1 MDGESMSER
10 LTGLQHRVQSA
21 CDWFGRH
28 PALTFLLF
36 TAVGIMQTTA
46 QYFRV
51 VFGPSEFRI
60 DLTELWHPLAREVLS
75 GEALYLGSTVD
86 NKPPL
91 FLILN
96 TLIEFVGPYY
106 PLFFIV
112 LGTVNGTVAFLVY
125 RHLATNDLPQIG
137 VIGALFFLSA
147 LPLVNGTKI
156 NVRSFAL
163 LGVMVSIM
171 IRNSILRGGAISV
184 AGLFSQYAVFLIPVL
199 MWDSYRDSN
208 TRREWVIWSLKFII
222 SGLIV
227 LLMVFA
233 VLALVWSPT
242 SALSGFYWSFGFKL
256 QPLPDTD
263 PLRPGA
269 VPPGAYFSCRWGPY
283 LCNPLVWGGY
293 LYYRASRLVYLLPF
307 TAIGSL
313 LALKSLHSGSWTVRE
328 QSLFAM
334 GALSLPLLIRAFGQ
348 YWILP
353 LPFIAI
359 LAAFGIAYFIR
370 GNRPDF
376 D

>member
-1 MDGESMSER
+1 MPDRS
-10 LTGLQHRVQSA
+10 TGLEHRVQSA
-21 CDWFGRH
+21 LYWFCRH
-28 PALTFLLF
+28 PVPSLLLF
-36 TAVGIMQTTA
+36 CVIGVMQTTA

-60 DLTELWHPLAREVLS
+60 DLTELWHPIAREVLA

-96 TLIEFVGPYY
+96 TVIEFVGPYY
-106 PLFFIV
+106 PLFFII
-112 LGTVNGTVAFLVY
+112 LGSVNGTVAFLVY
-125 RHLATNDLPQIG
+125 RYLATNDLPQIG

-147 LPLVNGTKI
+147 IPLVNGTKI

-171 IRNSILRGGAISV
+171 IRNPILRGGAISV
-184 AGLFSQYAVFLIPVL
+184 AGLFSQYSVFLIPVL
-199 MWDSYRDSN
+199 MWDSYRTLS
-208 TRREWVIWSLKFII
+208 TQKEWVVWSLEFII
-222 SGLIV
+222 SGLV
-227 LLMVFA
+227 LLITVFA
-233 VLALVWSPT
+233 VLAIVWSPT
-242 SALSGFYWSFGFKL
+242 SALSGFYWSFGIKL
-256 QPLPDTD
+256 HPLPDTN
-263 PLRPGA
+263 PLRLGA
-269 VPPGAYFSCRWGPY
+269 VPPGTYFSCRWGPY

-313 LALKSLHSGSWTVRE
+313 LALGSLYSGSWTVRE

-334 GALSLPLLIRAFGQ
+334 GALSLPFLIRSFGQ

-359 LAAFGIAYFIR
+359 LAAFGIAYFIQKD
-370 GNRPDF
+370 GPDF